1 MKNVSHSVEKFYAL
15 SQTRCKMFKNKCS
28 TKKSE
33 IITPEA
39 CFVKSKQFWINK
51 VYSLLQSIAATYC

>member
-39 CFVKSKQFWINK
+39 CFVKSKQF
-51 VYSLLQSIAATYC
+51 